1 MLQPWEQDQ
10 LETLTLE
17 QMIKDDNEISKEVY
31 TLWHVFIGNDK
42 IIIPEKLK
50 EYRNWQ
56 KELQVETFKNNKHN
70 WTILE
75 EALKL
80 QKIIEMYLEFIVES
94 GEFSSFSDS
103 LTTYL
108 EKIDDVLV
116 VLQKFYKK
124 LEEKFAEKLI
134 LEN

>member
-1 MLQPWEQDQ
+1 MFQPWEQDQ
-10 LETLTLE
+10 LESLTLE
-17 QMIKDDNEISKEVY
+17 QMFFDVKEIGYNVDYLYNPIVIERD
-31 TLWHVFIGNDK
+31 IEQ
-42 IIIPEKLK
+42 EK
-50 EYRNWQ
+50 N
-56 KELQVETFKNNKHN
+56 VFKNNTKK

-94 GEFSSFSDS
+94 GEFSNFSDS

-108 EKIDDVLV
+108 EKIDDVIV

-124 LEEKFAEKLI
+124 LEEKFAETLI
-134 LEN
+134 LES